1 MFPPRNIPTKIEIAD
16 KVLTIINDWLSK
28 SKIVGKVIYRGWLD
42 KDEATITYDS
52 FTHSVRCD
60 LAVFLNIDGNIYRL
74 FINFKINHFKYELNA
89 RKKALLIER
98 KNGLVSYDLEA
109 KKAFKIAQKDKNS
122 IFIFVVN
129 NISDDQTNSWSSRVL
144 CCHYDNV
151 LPTIK
156 HQLSEIKE
164 QNKATYKP
172 KMFKSLLKSY

>member
-1 MFPPRNIPTKIEIAD
+1 MFPPRNIPTKTEIAD
-16 KVLTIINDWLSK
+16 RVLTIINEWLER

-42 KDEATITYDS
+42 ENEATITYDGFS
-52 FTHSVRCD
+52 HSVKCD
-60 LAVFLNIDGNIYRL
+60 LAVFLNIDNIIYRV

-109 KKAFKIAQKDKNS
+109 KKAFKIAHKDKNA

-129 NISDDQTNSWSSRVL
+129 NISDEQTNSWSSRVL
-144 CCHYDNV
+144 CCHYDNI

-156 HQLSEIKE
+156 HQLSEIKI
-164 QNKATYKP
+164 QTKNSYKSKAS
-172 KMFKSLLKSY
+172 KSLLKSD